1 MHNNTKKAAYSQVI
15 VLSTLLTFIGTSQIE
30 AASQKKTIKEGN
42 LLYEQGNYI
51 ASEKKYK
58 EALEKDTESDIIN
71 FNLGAALYKKEEYG
85 EAVDHFQKVYLSEN
99 DQLKQ
104 KAYYNSGNA
113 LYKIGISEEREGSV
127 AAAIPPIEQS
137 LKQYERALEID
148 EYDEDTNHNYTFV
161 QKELKRL
168 KEIQEQ
174 EQQQGDQGEDSK
186 QTEGK
191 EQQQQQ
197 GQQSQNSQEQ
207 QGQESQ
213 EQQNG
218 QDQQQEQGNGRESQQ
233 QGQQE
238 EQQGS
243 NQRQGQKDGEEDNN
257 QQNTGTQLQSASELT
272 PQEALML
279 LERYQQTEEPQQPLN
294 MQPKVNNPSPVLN
307 DW

>member
-1 MHNNTKKAAYSQVI
+1 MHNNTKKTICSQAI
-15 VLSTLLTFIGTSQIE
+15 FLSILLSFIGASQIE
-30 AASQKKTIKEGN
+30 AASPRQTIKEGN
-42 LLYEQGNYI
+42 LLYEQGDYI

-71 FNLGAALYKKEEYG
+71 FNLGTALYKKEEYG
-85 EAVDHFQKVYLSEN
+85 DAVDHFQKVYLSED

-113 LYKIGISEEREGSV
+113 LYKIGISEEREGS
-127 AAAIPPIEQS
+127 ATAAIPPIEQS

-148 EYDEDTNHNYTFV
+148 EYDEDTKHNYTFV

-168 KEIQEQ
+168 QEIRKQ

-186 QTEGK
+186 QSEGQ

-197 GQQSQNSQEQ
+197 GQQSQNGQEQ
-207 QGQESQ
+207 QGQGNQ
-213 EQQNG
+213 EQQDG
-218 QDQQQEQGNGRESQQ
+218 QGQQQEQGDEQKGQQ

-238 EQQGS
+238 EQQESDQG
-243 NQRQGQKDGEEDNN
+243 QGQKDGAEDNN
-257 QQNTGTQLQSASELT
+257 QQNTGMQSQSASELT

-294 MQPKVNNPSPVLN
+294 MQPKVNNSSPVLN